1 MNFMDDCLFCKIIK
15 GEIPS
20 YTIYEDDLVKVFL
33 DINPSTNGDALL
45 IPKKHIVTIDDL
57 DEELLLHLFEVTLK
71 MKKLMEEKLHI
82 EGLTICQNNGHGQ
95 DIKHFHIHLTPRY
108 LNDNVKHDFNKEVLQ
123 DLAKIHEQ
131 LTH

>member
-1 MNFMDDCLFCKIIK
+1 MKFMNDCLFCKITK

>member
-1 MNFMDDCLFCKIIK
+1 MKFMDDCLFCKIIK

-45 IPKKHIVTIDDL
+45 IPKKHIVTVDDL
-57 DEELLLHLFEVTLK
+57 DEELLLHLFKVTLK
-71 MKKLMEEKLHI
+71 IKKLMEEKLHI